1 MSLELLKDVITG
13 MSEVEETGENYMQ
26 FLYKNVR
33 IVLIADESADRMRF
47 ITPIVKLDKMEVQD
61 LYIVMESNYHQAL
74 DARYATS
81 NGILYSVFIHP
92 LSPLDEMQVASALR
106 QVATL
111 AITYGSHYTSGE
123 MNFGQSF
130 SQDDETPTSSEDIES
145 SS

>member
-1 MSLELLKDVITG
+1 
-13 MSEVEETGENYMQ
+13 
-26 FLYKNVR
+26 
-33 IVLIADESADRMRF
+33 
-47 ITPIVKLDKMEVQD
+47 
-61 LYIVMESNYHQAL
+61 
-74 DARYATS
+74 
-81 NGILYSVFIHP
+81 
-92 LSPLDEMQVASALR
+92 MQVASALR